1 LHPNSHESGYRHA
14 KRVPR
19 KARIAGF
26 EVAHFGPEVL
36 KAVKKSGVYH
46 NPKRQRVIFRNT
58 AESAK
63 SQSLADA
70 SGWGGPE
77 TRS

>member
-1 LHPNSHESGYRHA
+1 MAGHVGA
-14 KRVPR
+14 R
-19 KARIAGF
+19 KNTRIAGF

-36 KAVKKSGVYH
+36 KAVKTVVFITIRSVSEGFLETLLKAQ
-46 NPKRQRVIFRNT
+46 K
-58 AESAK
+58 A
-63 SQSLADA
+63 QSLADA